1 MQAST
6 GCAVASLATS
16 RNVSTPQSLRG
27 WWVTRKRAVTIVDVA
42 SRAGVSISSASVA
55 LNGRPGVSDSTRQRV
70 REAADELGFSA
81 SVRGKSLSA
90 KRAFALGL
98 VVQRDPAVLESD
110 PFFGAF
116 LGGVESILSG
126 RDYAL
131 VLQMATESAD
141 VLQRYRRLAA
151 DRRVDGV
158 FLLEIQIDDPRVPL
172 LQDLELPAVGTN
184 ALDGFPFP
192 SVRQDHTAGITSLV
206 NYLIGVGHTR
216 IAYVAGPTRF
226 IHTHQREAAW
236 RESLAAAGLDP
247 GPALVGDFTYEGGR
261 RAADQLLG
269 IAERP
274 TAVIC
279 ANDLTAIGLMT
290 RVQELGLSVPED
302 ISVAGYDGIELG
314 GYLRPT
320 LTTVKTAP
328 AEIGAEAARLL
339 LDAIDG
345 LDVSD
350 VDVAPAALLLRESTG
365 RAPEAGR

>member
-1 MQAST
+1 L
-6 GCAVASLATS
+6 GTS
-16 RNVSTPQSLRG
+16 
-27 WWVTRKRAVTIVDVA
+27 KRAVTIVDVA
-42 SRAGVSISSASVA
+42 SRAGVAISTASVA
-55 LNGRPGVSDSTRQRV
+55 LNDRPGVSDSTRKRI
-70 REAADELGFSA
+70 REVADELGFTA

-98 VVQRDPAVLESD
+98 VLQRDTAVLGSD

-116 LGGVESILSG
+116 LGGVESILNG

-131 VLQMATESAD
+131 VLQMATESEDA
-141 VLQRYRRLAA
+141 LKRYRRLAA

-158 FLLEIQIDDPRVPL
+158 FLLEIQTDDPRVPL
-172 LQDLELPAVGTN
+172 LQDLHLPAVGAN
-184 ALDGFPFP
+184 AVDGFPFP
-192 SVRQDHTAGITSLV
+192 SVRQDHRAGIASLV

-216 IAYVAGPTRF
+216 IAHVTGTPSF

-236 RESLAAAGLDP
+236 RESLAAAGLEP
-247 GPALVGDFTYEGGR
+247 GPSLPGDFTYEGGR
-261 RAADQLLG
+261 RAADRLLG
-269 IAERP
+269 IPDRP

-320 LTTVKTAP
+320 LTTVRTDP

-339 LDAIDG
+339 LDVVDG
-345 LDVSD
+345 VAVSD
-350 VDVAPAALLLRESTG
+350 VDVAAAALQLRESTG
-365 RAPEAGR
+365 PAPVTGRTPRT

>member
-1 MQAST
+1 VVGT
-6 GCAVASLATS
+6 G
-16 RNVSTPQSLRG
+16 
-27 WWVTRKRAVTIVDVA
+27 KRAVTIVDVA
-42 SRAGVSISSASVA
+42 SRAGVAISSASVA

-70 REAADELGFSA
+70 QEVADELGFSP

-90 KRAFALGL
+90 QRAFALGL
-98 VVQRDPAVLESD
+98 VVQRDTTVLESD

-131 VLQMATESAD
+131 VLQMATESGEA
-141 VLQRYRRLAA
+141 LQRYRRLAA
-151 DRRVDGV
+151 DSRVDGV
-158 FLLEIQIDDPRVPL
+158 FLLDIQTDDPRVPL
-172 LQDLELPAVGTN
+172 LQDLALPAVGTN
-184 ALDGFPFP
+184 APDGFPFP
-192 SVRQDHTAGITSLV
+192 SIRQDHTAGIRSLV

-216 IAYVAGPTRF
+216 IAHVTGPTRF
-226 IHTHQREAAW
+226 IHTHQREGAW
-236 RESLAAAGLDP
+236 REGLAAAGLDP
-247 GPALVGDFTYEGGR
+247 GPAVLGDFTYEGGR

-279 ANDLTAIGLMT
+279 ANDLTAIGFMT
-290 RVQELGLSVPED
+290 RVQELGLSVPAD
-302 ISVAGYDGIELG
+302 ISVAGYDGIGFG

-328 AEIGAEAARLL
+328 AEMGAEAARLL
-339 LDAIDG
+339 LDVIDG

-350 VDVAPAALLLRESTG
+350 VDVAAAALLLRESTG
-365 RAPEAGR
+365 PAPDYRA

>member
-1 MQAST
+1 MTA
-6 GCAVASLATS
+6 
-16 RNVSTPQSLRG
+16 R
-27 WWVTRKRAVTIVDVA
+27 RAVTIVDVA

-55 LNGRPGVSDSTRQRV
+55 LNGRPGVSDATRQRIRDV
-70 REAADELGFSA
+70 ADELGFVP

-98 VVQRDPAVLESD
+98 VVQRDTAVLETD

-116 LGGVESILSG
+116 LGGVESILGG

-131 VLQMATESAD
+131 VLQMAPETAD
-141 VLQRYRRLAA
+141 AVQPYRRLAS

-158 FLLEIQIDDPRVPL
+158 FLLEIQSDDPRVPV
-172 LQDLELPAVGTN
+172 LQDLHLPAVGIN

-192 SVRQDHTAGITSLV
+192 SVRQDHATGIASLV
-206 NYLIGVGHTR
+206 NYLVGVGHTR
-216 IAYVAGPTRF
+216 IAHVTGAPRF

-236 RESLAAAGLDP
+236 RESLTAAGLDP
-247 GPALVGDFTYEGGR
+247 DLALSGDFTYEGGR

-269 IAERP
+269 IADRP

-302 ISVAGYDGIELG
+302 VSVAGFDGIELG

-328 AEIGAEAARLL
+328 AEIGADAARLL
-339 LDAIDG
+339 LDVIDG
-345 LDVSD
+345 VDVSD

-365 RAPEAGR
+365 PAPKAAGVTARAPRT

>member
-1 MQAST
+1 VT
-6 GCAVASLATS
+6 G
-16 RNVSTPQSLRG
+16 R
-27 WWVTRKRAVTIVDVA
+27 RAVTIVDVA

-55 LNGRPGVSDSTRQRV
+55 LNGRPGVSAATRQRV
-70 REAADELGFSA
+70 REVADELGFVP

-98 VVQRDPAVLESD
+98 VVQRDTTVLESD
-110 PFFGAF
+110 PFFSAF

-131 VLQMATESAD
+131 VLQMAPESAD
-141 VLQRYRRLAA
+141 AVQPYRRLAS

-158 FLLEIQIDDPRVPL
+158 FLLEIQTDDPRVPV
-172 LQDLELPAVGTN
+172 LQDLHLPGVGIN
-184 ALDGFPFP
+184 ALGGFPFP
-192 SVRQDHTAGITSLV
+192 SVRQDHTAGIASLV
-206 NYLIGVGHTR
+206 NYLVGVGHTR
-216 IAYVAGPTRF
+216 IAHVTGPPRF
-226 IHTHQREAAW
+226 IHTHQRVAAW

-247 GPALVGDFTYEGGR
+247 GPALLGDFTYEGGR
-261 RAADQLLG
+261 RAADQLLV

-279 ANDLTAIGLMT
+279 ANDLTAIGFMI

-302 ISVAGYDGIELG
+302 ISLAGYDGIELG

-339 LDAIDG
+339 LDVIDG
-345 LDVSD
+345 LNVSD

-365 RAPEAGR
+365 PVPKAAGRGRPRPITARRPRT

>member
-1 MQAST
+1 M
-6 GCAVASLATS
+6 
-16 RNVSTPQSLRG
+16 
-27 WWVTRKRAVTIVDVA
+27 TIVDVA
-42 SRAGVSISSASVA
+42 SRAGVAISTASVA
-55 LNGRPGVSDSTRQRV
+55 LNGRPGVSDSTRQRI
-70 REAADELGFSA
+70 REAADELGFIA

-98 VVQRDPAVLESD
+98 VVQRDTAVLESD

-116 LGGVESILSG
+116 LGGVESVLSG

-141 VLQRYRRLAA
+141 ALQRYRRLAA

-158 FLLEIQIDDPRVPL
+158 VLLEIQLDDPRVPL
-172 LQDLELPAVGTN
+172 LQELHLPAVGTN
-184 ALDGFPFP
+184 APEGFPFP
-192 SVRQDHTAGITSLV
+192 SVRQDHTAGIASLV

-216 IAYVAGPTRF
+216 IAHVTGPPNF
-226 IHTHQREAAW
+226 IHTQQREAAW
-236 RESLAAAGLDP
+236 RESLAAAGLEP
-247 GPALVGDFTYEGGR
+247 GPALPGDFTYAGGR

-302 ISVAGYDGIELG
+302 ISIAGYDGIELG
-314 GYLRPT
+314 RYLRPA
-320 LTTVKTAP
+320 LTTVSTAP

-339 LDAIDG
+339 LDVIDG
-345 LDVSD
+345 LDISD
-350 VDVAPAALLLRESTG
+350 VDVGPAALLLRESTG
-365 RAPEAGR
+365 PAPRGGRLLTARTPRT

>member
-1 MQAST
+1 MGT
-6 GCAVASLATS
+6 
-16 RNVSTPQSLRG
+16 
-27 WWVTRKRAVTIVDVA
+27 TRKRAVTIVDVA
-42 SRAGVSISSASVA
+42 SRAGVAISTASVA
-55 LNGRPGVSDSTRQRV
+55 LNDRPGVSDSTRQRI
-70 REAADELGFSA
+70 REVADELGFTA

-98 VVQRDPAVLESD
+98 VLQRDTAVLGSD

-116 LGGVESILSG
+116 LGGVESILND

-141 VLQRYRRLAA
+141 ALQRYRRLAA

-158 FLLEIQIDDPRVPL
+158 FVLEIQTDDPRIPL
-172 LQDLELPAVGTN
+172 LQDLHLPAVGAN

-192 SVRQDHTAGITSLV
+192 SVRQDHTAGIASLV
-206 NYLIGVGHTR
+206 NYLVGVGHTR
-216 IAYVAGPTRF
+216 IAHVTGTPSF

-236 RESLAAAGLDP
+236 RASLAAAGLEP
-247 GPALVGDFTYEGGR
+247 GPTLPGDFTYEGGR

-269 IAERP
+269 IADRP

-290 RVQELGLSVPED
+290 RVQELGLSVPDD

-320 LTTVKTAP
+320 LTTVRTAP

-339 LDAIDG
+339 LDVVDG

-350 VDVAPAALLLRESTG
+350 VDVAAAALLLRESTG
-365 RAPEAGR
+365 PAPRGGRPQG

>member
-1 MQAST
+1 
-6 GCAVASLATS
+6 
-16 RNVSTPQSLRG
+16 
-27 WWVTRKRAVTIVDVA
+27 VTIVDVA

-55 LNGRPGVSDSTRQRV
+55 LNGRPGVSASTRQRV
-70 REAADELGFSA
+70 RDVADELGFVP
-81 SVRGKSLSA
+81 SVRGRSLSA

-98 VVQRDPAVLESD
+98 VVQRDTAVLESD

-126 RDYAL
+126 CDYAL
-131 VLQMATESAD
+131 VLQMAPESAD
-141 VLQRYRRLAA
+141 AVQPYRRLAA

-158 FLLEIQIDDPRVPL
+158 FLLEIQTDDPRIPV
-172 LQDLELPAVGTN
+172 LQDLHLPAVGTN
-184 ALDGFPFP
+184 PLDGFPFP
-192 SVRQDHTAGITSLV
+192 AVRQDHTAGIASLV
-206 NYLIGVGHTR
+206 NYLVGVGHTQ
-216 IAYVAGPTRF
+216 IGHVTGPPRF

-247 GPALVGDFTYEGGR
+247 GPALPGDFTYEGGR

-339 LDAIDG
+339 LDVIDG
-345 LDVSD
+345 HTVSD
-350 VDVAPAALLLRESTG
+350 VDVAPAELLLRESTG
-365 RAPEAGR
+365 PVPEAAGGKSQRRRRRLSAP